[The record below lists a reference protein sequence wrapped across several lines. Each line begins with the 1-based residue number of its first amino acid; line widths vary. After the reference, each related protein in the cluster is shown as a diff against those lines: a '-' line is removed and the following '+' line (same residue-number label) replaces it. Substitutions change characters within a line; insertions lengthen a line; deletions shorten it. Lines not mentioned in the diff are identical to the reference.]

1 MSLFVRAKSGVSKL
15 SEIEIDADKD
25 WGGKLIRN
33 LGGIDSLMQPGDII
47 YRGQAVFERLPI
59 QYGTGY
65 NVLKAL
71 NQGGGRPGWLDIQEL
86 IAYMTGAVNRVAD
99 PPLLVIPRPSMVIV
113 AAEDHSGGAF
123 TAGKA
128 LSVAAPVI
136 TVSSE
141 ANVDLAQS
149 RSMTLTI
156 PAPGIGVTA
165 QLV

>member
-1 MSLFVRAKSGVSKL
+1 MSLFVRAKSGSTRL

-33 LGGIDSLMQPGDII
+33 LGGIDALMQPGDII
-47 YRGQAVFERLPI
+47 YRGQAVFERLPLL
-59 QYGTGY
+59 YGTGY

-99 PPLLVIPRPSMVIV
+99 PPLLVMPRPSVDLV

-123 TAGKA
+123 TAGKT
-128 LSVAAPVI
+128 LSLAAPGIAVL
-136 TVSSE
+136 SE
-141 ANVDLAQS
+141 ARVDSAQNKTI
-149 RSMTLTI
+149 TLVI
-156 PAPGIGVTA
+156 PAPSIIVSA